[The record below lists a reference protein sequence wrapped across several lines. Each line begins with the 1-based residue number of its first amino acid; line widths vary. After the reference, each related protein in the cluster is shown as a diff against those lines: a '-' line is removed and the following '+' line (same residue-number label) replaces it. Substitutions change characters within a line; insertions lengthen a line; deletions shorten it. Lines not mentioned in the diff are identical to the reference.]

1 MNPRLVS
8 ISKIKDLGKKNTL
21 KDVTKEII
29 SEDGNDQRIDNFLI
43 KRLKG
48 LPRSHI
54 YKSLRSGQ
62 VRINGKR
69 VKASYRLQEGDTVRI
84 PPVKNI
90 NDNLHN
96 KLNIDKSRFTVFD
109 VLFQDEALLVINK
122 PSGIAVHGG
131 SNVSFG
137 VIEQLRAQNPDWKFL
152 ELVHRLDRETSG
164 VLLLAKKRM
173 ALVELHRQIRE
184 RKMEKR
190 YLVLVK
196 GKWHNAKQN
205 VKLTLNKY
213 VTTEGER
220 RVTVVMDDKKKKSKA
235 ISHTVFTLLK
245 SWKDFSLLEAE
256 LKTGRTHQIRVH
268 LSYLGFP
275 VVGDNKYGD
284 FLLNKKLNRRNGQGP
299 FLQRM
304 FLHACSNVVAHPL
317 TGENLRIEAPLSK
330 DLKNFLSELQS

>member
-1 MNPRLVS
+1 MSPELVS
-8 ISKIKDLGKKNTL
+8 ISKIKDLGKKNPL
-21 KDVTKEII
+21 KAVTKEII
-29 SEDGNDQRIDNFLI
+29 GEDGNDQRIDNFLI

-84 PPVKNI
+84 PPIKNI

-96 KLNIDKSRFTVFD
+96 KLSIDKSRFTLFD

-137 VIEQLRAQNPDWKFL
+137 VIEQLRVQNPDWKFL

-164 VLLLAKKRM
+164 VLLLAKKRT

-184 RKMEKR
+184 RRMEKR

-196 GKWHNAKQN
+196 GKWKNKKQS

-220 RVTVVMDDKKKKSKA
+220 RVTVVIEDKKKKRKSM
-235 ISHTVFTLLK
+235 SHTVFTLLK

-268 LSYLGFP
+268 LAYLGFP

-284 FLLNKKLNRRNGQGP
+284 FLLNKKLSRGNGQGP

-330 DLKNFLSELQS
+330 DLKNFLSELES